1 MDPNA
6 ALIALRRLIDALAF
20 QIEPDTGLVDLDD
33 ASELVDTFHGLDQ
46 WLSKGGFLPSEWD
59 GGKR

>member
-6 ALIALRRLIDALAF
+6 ALAEIRRLIDNLKF

-33 ASELVDTFHGLDQ
+33 ASELIDRFEGLDG
-46 WLSKGGFLPSEWD
+46 WLSKGGFLPTDW
-59 GGKR
+59 RH

>member
-6 ALIALRRLIDALAF
+6 ALAEIRRLIDNLKF

-33 ASELVDTFHGLDQ
+33 ASELIDRFESLDG
-46 WLSKGGFLPSEWD
+46 WLSKGGFLPTDW
-59 GGKR
+59 RH

>member
-6 ALIALRRLIDALAF
+6 ALAEIRRLIDNLKF

-33 ASELVDTFHGLDQ
+33 ASELIDRFEGLDG
-46 WLSKGGFLPSEWD
+46 WLSKGGFLPADWE
-59 GGKR
+59 R